1 MMEQTP
7 QEMVIFWWCLLSVV
21 KVEGI
26 KLEGLKGHHVVVVED
41 IIDTG
46 NTMKVLIPMIEG
58 YGAKSVAVSS
68 NLVSHV

>member
-1 MMEQTP
+1 M
-7 QEMVIFWWCLLSVV
+7 